1 MRINHLIIL
10 CSISVGVLASWEWI
24 LVAIAAKSLETLE
37 PTFVELSTRKLLIT
51 VGYAALGGGHLLD
64 ISKQCGPNDNAK
76 KTTWEDCIT
85 AVLESVVSAAIVL
98 GKYLTSI
105 QEIDVA
111 KQDVQDRKTE
121 FMK

>member
-24 LVAIAAKSLETLE
+24 LVAIA
-37 PTFVELSTRKLLIT
+37 
-51 VGYAALGGGHLLD
+51 AALGGGHLLD

-111 KQDVQDRKTE
+111 KQDVQDRKSE